1 MLDAMSSHAP
11 CPLCTAEDE
20 RVVWRGGAFRLI
32 RATDPMLGALY
43 RVVWNTH
50 VAEFSDL
57 SALDRLSCMDAV
69 VLTEQTLRTS
79 LQPDKI
85 NLASLGNV
93 VPHLHW
99 HIIARWRWDAYWP
112 QSAWSAAQRPA
123 DEARL
128 TAIGARLTAVD
139 EALLHAFTARF
150 GGQLAPT

>member
-1 MLDAMSSHAP
+1 MLA
-11 CPLCTAEDE
+11 
-20 RVVWRGGAFRLI
+20 
-32 RATDPMLGALY
+32 ALY

-50 VAEFSDL
+50 VVEFSDL

-69 VLTEQTLRTS
+69 VLAEQTLRAT

-99 HIIARWRWDAYWP
+99 HVIARWGWDAYWP

-123 DEARL
+123 DEARWVGIRAQL
-128 TAIGARLTAVD
+128 PAVD
-139 EALLHAFTARF
+139 TAMQQAYTARF
-150 GGQLAPT
+150 GGA

>member
-1 MLDAMSSHAP
+1 MSGHAP
-11 CPLCTAEDE
+11 CPLCLGEGE
-20 RVVWRGGAFRLI
+20 HVVWRGPAFRLI
-32 RATDPMLGALY
+32 RAADPLLAALY

-50 VAEFSDL
+50 VVEFGDL

-69 VLTEQTLRTS
+69 VLAEQTLRAT

-99 HIIARWRWDAYWP
+99 HVIARWGWDAYWP

-123 DEARL
+123 DEARWVGIRAQL
-128 TAIGARLTAVD
+128 PAVD
-139 EALLHAFTARF
+139 TAMQQAYTARF
-150 GGQLAPT
+150 GGA